1 MVTIFRHSKVVS
13 LAIIVIIISF
23 LVGTISILAIYN
35 NAKQQLYNRLQDIV
49 NLEKAGIEARMGLP
63 DTNEND
69 IIKFIEQ
76 IRKKTN
82 SIGNEY
88 EILLAR
94 SINDSIQFIFSDK
107 SLNNYPKFSKK
118 NPIATLMQNG
128 LNRESGYLKQKDYN
142 GVKVFAAY
150 TFVEE
155 LNWGIVAKI
164 PTSDFNSP
172 YIKTFIWI
180 GISFFGIISFFTYLF
195 LRITNPEIDRV
206 ETKLELAKE
215 KIVVQG
221 EEKTYLIDE
230 LTIVK
235 KEKVSRVKALQVAKE
250 KIVVQGQEKINL
262 IDELIIVKK
271 EKVSR
276 VKALQ
281 VAKEKIVV
289 QGQEKTDLI
298 DELTIVKKEKV
309 SRVKALEVAK
319 EKIVVQGQEKASL
332 VDELVIA
339 NKELAFQN
347 EEKAKRANELEFKIK
362 HRTKE
367 LEESLGREKELG
379 VLKTNFV
386 SMASHEFRT
395 PLTAISAT
403 TDIILRYYNELSQD
417 GINIRL
423 EKIKKEVLDM
433 TVMLEDILIIGKSNS
448 QKLEYKPSLI
458 NLTDTIKNIVS
469 EYQLSDP
476 QNRSISYALSS
487 SDIMVV
493 ADKKWINHIVINLLS
508 NAIKYSEDDTPIE
521 ISIKEE
527 QTVVYF
533 SFTDYGIGI
542 MKKDIEKLFEPFHRG
557 ENVGNVTG
565 TGLGLSVLEK
575 AINLHKGKIEIE
587 SEIGKGSRFKVILPS
602 TKNNI

>member
-49 NLEKAGIEARMGLP
+49 NLEKAGIEVRMGLP

-88 EILLAR
+88 EIVLAR

-235 KEKVSRVKALQVAKE
+235 KEKVSRVKALQ
-250 KIVVQGQEKINL
+250 
-262 IDELIIVKK
+262 
-271 EKVSR
+271 
-276 VKALQ
+276 
-281 VAKEKIVV
+281 
-289 QGQEKTDLI
+289 
-298 DELTIVKKEKV
+298 
-309 SRVKALEVAK
+309 VAK